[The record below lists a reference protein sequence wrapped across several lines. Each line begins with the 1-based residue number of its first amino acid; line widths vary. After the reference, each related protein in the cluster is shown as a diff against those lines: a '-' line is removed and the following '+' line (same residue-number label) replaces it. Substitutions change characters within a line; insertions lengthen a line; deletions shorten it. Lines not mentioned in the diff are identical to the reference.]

1 MLSSSLLSGLIISVI
16 STGIYIL
23 ITDNKKDLENDK
35 NYKNNKKI
43 ECCTIFCIIMLVS
56 VIILY
61 FTNKNNDKIV
71 SLKTTSPSI
80 VNNNPPF

>member
-23 ITDNKKDLENDK
+23 ISDK
-35 NYKNNKKI
+35 NNKEEDKLKNKKI
-43 ECCTIFCIIMLVS
+43 EYLTIFCIIMLVS

-61 FTNKNNDKIV
+61 FTNRNNDKIV
-71 SLKTTSPSI
+71 SLKQVNPSTI
-80 VNNNPPF
+80 NNNPPF

>member
-23 ITDNKKDLENDK
+23 ISDK
-35 NYKNNKKI
+35 NSKEEDKLKNKKI
-43 ECCTIFCIIMLVS
+43 EYCTIFCIIMLVS

-61 FTNKNNDKIV
+61 FTNRNNDKIV
-71 SLKTTSPSI
+71 SLKQVNPSTI
-80 VNNNPPF
+80 NNNPPF

>member
-23 ITDNKKDLENDK
+23 ISDK
-35 NYKNNKKI
+35 NSKEEDKLKNKKI
-43 ECCTIFCIIMLVS
+43 EYLTIFCIIMLVS

-61 FTNKNNDKIV
+61 FTNRNNDKIV
-71 SLKTTSPSI
+71 SLKQVNPSTI
-80 VNNNPPF
+80 NNNPPF

>member
-23 ITDNKKDLENDK
+23 ISDKNTKEEDKLKNKKVE
-35 NYKNNKKI
+35 YF
-43 ECCTIFCIIMLVS
+43 TIFCIIMLVS

-61 FTNKNNDKIV
+61 FTNRNNDKIV
-71 SLKTTSPSI
+71 SLKQVNPSTI
-80 VNNNPPF
+80 NNNPPF